1 MKYYL
6 IENENNHGKLRK
18 NGKHGWYYPTR
29 KKGIQGIVIHTA
41 EGAPAENVAKY
52 FTFNTRPASAHAV
65 VDESIII
72 NLLPD
77 TAVAFHVRGNNS
89 KTLGLEIAYWAHK
102 WGENL
107 QLEDMLLN
115 NAAKWCRKKALEH
128 DIPITRLNKS
138 SWAKGQKGFMAH
150 SDLDPSRRTD
160 PGDEFPWDKFLSYVA
175 GEKPEFKRQAP
186 PWCGKIF
193 KFSVPLTKGSEI
205 AQWQDAVG
213 GLVADGL
220 YGKMSVARCKEVQR
234 EVGLVPDGIVGPQ
247 TWYATFQLPKR
258 GN

>member
-138 SWAKGQKGFMAH
+138 GWAKGQKGFMAH

>member
-18 NGKHGWYYPTR
+18 NGKHGWYYANR

-65 VDESIII
+65 VDESVII

-77 TAVAFHVRGNNS
+77 TSVAFHVKGNNS

-115 NAAKWCRKKALEH
+115 NAAKWCRKKALEY
-128 DIPITRLNKS
+128 DIPIVRLNKN
-138 SWAKGQKGFMAH
+138 SWAKGQKGLIAH

-160 PGDEFPWDKFLSYVA
+160 PGDEFPWDKFLSYIA

-186 PWCGKIF
+186 PWCGRIF
-193 KFSVPLTKGSEI
+193 KFSAPLMKGADI
-205 AQWQDAVG
+205 GQWQDAVG

-234 EVGLVPDGIVGPQ
+234 EVGFVPDGIVGPQ

>member
-77 TAVAFHVRGNNS
+77 TAVAFHVRENNS

>member
-65 VDESIII
+65 IDESIII

-138 SWAKGQKGFMAH
+138 GWAKGQKGFMAH

-193 KFSVPLTKGSEI
+193 KFSVPLMKGSEI